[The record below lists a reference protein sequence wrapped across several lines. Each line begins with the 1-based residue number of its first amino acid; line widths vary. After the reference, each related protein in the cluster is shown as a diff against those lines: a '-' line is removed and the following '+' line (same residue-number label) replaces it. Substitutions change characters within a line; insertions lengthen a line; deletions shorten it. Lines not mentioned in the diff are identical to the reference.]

1 MTQTEQVLAALER
14 LGGCA
19 TLKQLYQETVSHH
32 ALTWKTRTPFASV
45 RRIVQQSDAIRKIK
59 PGLYCLEKDH
69 DKFKYLTADTPVSK
83 KNEPDRHGYYQGLLL
98 ELGRM
103 RGYSTYTP
111 TQDRKRLAVPGGKR
125 LMDLC
130 DISELPKFG
139 YPELMRHAK
148 TIDVIWFNE
157 RRMPASLFEV
167 EYTTSF
173 LRSLEKFSTLR
184 DYAADMYIVSNRK
197 RMKTFERKKLGPAFS
212 DMQKRIQFWSFEKL
226 GRLHEAEARRM
237 AAERSI

>member
-1 MTQTEQVLAALER
+1 MTQTEQVIVALER

-19 TLKQLYQETVSHH
+19 TLKQLYQETFSDH

-45 RRIVQQSDAIRKIK
+45 RRIAQQSDAIRKIK
-59 PGLYCLEKDH
+59 PGLYCLEKEH
-69 DKFKYLTADTPVSK
+69 DKFEHLTADTPVSK
-83 KNEPDRHGYYQGLLL
+83 KNESDRHGYYQGLLL

-111 TQDRKRLAVPGGKR
+111 MQDRKRLAVPGGKR

-130 DISELPKFG
+130 DLAELPEFG

-167 EYTTSF
+167 EYTTDF

-197 RMKTFERKKLGPAFS
+197 KVDVFESKKREPTFG
-212 DMQKRIQFWSFEKL
+212 DMRKRIKFWSFEKL
-226 GRLHEAEARRM
+226 GRFHEAEAART